1 MREQTNKTV
10 DVLGIDVSVM
20 RPDKAVNITMN
31 YINRK
36 EPGTVFFHTAE
47 SSLRCQSQDWAAK
60 CVNSCDLVLPGDR
73 YMEHALGHA
82 SVGEDKQPGRSQF
95 ADRYMVKLLA
105 RIARDGKGIFVV
117 TDKEEYLQSLKDDL
131 QSIYPEI
138 NMDGV
143 VLKDESEPGIEA
155 LVNEINGI
163 IPDIIFLCLSP
174 QSQLNLFR
182 EYVPMMN
189 THLLISIE
197 FILPTVLNSQTEV
210 PRWVEALH
218 LTDFYLRTREK
229 IVGSIFRKT
238 ILEESEKE
246 SEETV
251 QETDDPV
258 QEIDESESEI
268 NEENFKGEE

>member
-1 MREQTNKTV
+1 MKEQTNKTV
-10 DVLGIDVSVM
+10 DVLGIDVSLI

-47 SSLRCQSQDWAAK
+47 SSLLCQSQERAAK

-73 YMEHALGHA
+73 YMEHAIGHTSA
-82 SVGEDKQPGRSQF
+82 EEDRQPGRSQF

-117 TDKEEYLQSLKDDL
+117 TDKEEYLSSLKDDL

-138 NMDGV
+138 IMEGAV
-143 VLKDESEPGIEA
+143 MRDESEPGIEA

-163 IPDIIFLCLSP
+163 IPDIIFLCLPP

-210 PRWVEALH
+210 PKWIDALH

-246 SEETV
+246 NDEPETETDEPETENNEETF
-251 QETDDPV
+251 
-258 QEIDESESEI
+258 
-268 NEENFKGEE
+268 NGEE